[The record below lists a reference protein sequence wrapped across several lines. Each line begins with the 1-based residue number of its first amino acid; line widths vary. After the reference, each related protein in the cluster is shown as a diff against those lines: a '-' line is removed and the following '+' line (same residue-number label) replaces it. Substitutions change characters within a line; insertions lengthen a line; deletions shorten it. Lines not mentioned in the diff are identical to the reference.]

1 MTSVANR
8 LIEGLPRKARHQLLG
23 MCEAV
28 ELDLGEVLYDR
39 DASARHIYF
48 PTGSTLSLRSSPG
61 DLPVLEIGM
70 VGNEGVL
77 GAHIALGVGTSA
89 TFAQVRGAGSAWRM
103 TTARFKAELTR
114 SAPLERSIR
123 RYLHVTILQHV
134 SMARCSRFHNL
145 DQRLA
150 RLLLMTHDRAQA
162 DTFGVTHELMASML
176 DVRRGVS
183 RWLRRPFSAA
193 PPLSMPAGRSPSLIE
208 SRWKPRPV
216 PVTRLTAD
224 PIRSTCRKAR
234 SSVAR

>member
-39 DASARHIYF
+39 HASARHIYF

-61 DLPVLEIGM
+61 DLPVLEIAM
-70 VGNEGVL
+70 VGNEGML

-103 TTARFKAELTR
+103 TTARFKAELIR

-150 RLLLMTHDRAQA
+150 RWLLMTHDRARE
-162 DTFGVTHELMASML
+162 DRFSVTQELMASML
-176 DVRRGVS
+176 GVRRVGITMAAS
-183 RWLRRPFSAA
+183 ALQRR
-193 PPLSMPAGRSPSLIE
+193 GIIE
-208 SRWKPRPV
+208 YARGE
-216 PVTRLTAD
+216 VTILD
-224 PIRSTCRKAR
+224 R
-234 SSVAR
+234 SSLEAAACTCYATDRHSYSKFLS